1 MKDVIIASDYLI
13 ELGRVTIQLAQVK
26 RAPRYP
32 NGDRETDVEHSFHLA
47 LAATEMAD
55 AFFPEL
61 DVGLVARFSLVHD
74 LAEIYT
80 GDTWTFDISNEELEN
95 KEIAEKKALAKLA
108 KELPPNTKQL
118 LMRYEE
124 QLEPESR
131 FVRFVDKLLPAAIN
145 IISKDVTT
153 FKEDYGIEDSDEAY
167 RKAQKRIYR
176 LQRMFPEFPLVHFV
190 HVHLSTTSHNYIFK
204 DEVQGNCS

>member
-1 MKDVIIASDYLI
+1 MKDITIASDYLI
-13 ELGRVTIQLAQVK
+13 ELGRITARLAQVK

-47 LAATEMAD
+47 LAATEIAD

-80 GDTWTFDISNEELEN
+80 GDTWTFDISNEELEK
-95 KEIAEKKALAKLA
+95 KEIAEKKALVKLA
-108 KELPPNTKQL
+108 RELPPHTKQL

-145 IISKDVTT
+145 ILSKDVNT
-153 FKEDYGIEDSDEAY
+153 FKEDYGIEDLDEAD
-167 RKAQKRIYR
+167 RKARKRLNR
-176 LQRMFPEFPLVHFV
+176 LQRMFPEFPLVHSI
-190 HVHLSTTSHNYIFK
+190 HILLSTTSHNYIFK
-204 DEVQGNCS
+204 D